1 MTATLDVLAD
11 EVIMNL
17 AGYTLQQ
24 DRTTHLTTNITTTT
38 STLSAPTTFSL
49 DAQEIG
55 TGIVEIGDEL
65 LWVDAYDRISKTA
78 TIPPYGRGFMGTTAT
93 THDAGDRVVITP
105 TFPRSSVKRAI
116 QDTIRAI
123 GSAIFAAKNT
133 SFNYNSV
140 VDTYAFT
147 NLNIQNILRM
157 SWQDIGSSK
166 RWIPINKFTFDSSPD
181 STTWGSGSQT
191 VTINDRYIHAGR
203 KINVSYATAPSTL
216 STTSTT
222 SFAVQT
228 GLSESV
234 RDVIVLGASYRLLS
248 FLDPARNALTSP
260 QADELDSK
268 RQYGSGNT
276 ATRALYQLYATRLA
290 EEIQAQQQQY
300 PPRIRYSRQESE

>member
-1 MTATLDVLAD
+1 MTATLDTLAD

-24 DRTTHLTTNITTTT
+24 DRTTHLTTDINTTV
-38 STLSAPTTFSL
+38 STLAAPTTFSL

-55 TGIVEIGDEL
+55 SGIIEIGDEL
-65 LWVDAYDRISKTA
+65 LWVDSYDRISKTA

-93 THDAGDRVVITP
+93 EHDAGERVVITP

-123 GSAIFAAKNT
+123 GSSIFAAKNT
-133 SFNYNSV
+133 SFTYNAV

-157 SWQDIGSSK
+157 SWEDIGPAK
-166 RWIPINKFTFDSSPD
+166 RWIPISRFDWDSAPD
-181 STTWGSGSQT
+181 TTTWGANSQT
-191 VTINDRYIHAGR
+191 VTINDRYVHTGR
-203 KINVSYATAPSTL
+203 KVKVTYATAPSTL
-216 STTSTT
+216 STSSTD

-234 RDVIVLGASYRLLS
+234 KDVVVLGASYRLLS

-260 QADELDSK
+260 QADELDTK

-276 ATRALYQLYATRLA
+276 ATRALYQLYAARLA
-290 EEIQAQQQQY
+290 EETQAQQQQY
-300 PPRIRYSRQESE
+300 PPRIRYSR

>member
-1 MTATLDVLAD
+1 MASTLDVLTD

-24 DRTTHLTTNITTTT
+24 DRTTHLTSAITTTT

-49 DAQEIG
+49 NADEIG
-55 TGIVEIGDEL
+55 SGIVEIGDEL
-65 LWVDAYDRISKTA
+65 IWVDSYDRISKTA
-78 TIPPYGRGFMGTTAT
+78 TVPPYGRGFMGTTAE
-93 THDAGDRVVITP
+93 THIAGKRVVITP

-123 GSAIFAAKNT
+123 GSSIFAAKNT
-133 SFNYNSV
+133 SFTYNSI

-157 SWQDIGSSK
+157 SWQDIGAAK
-166 RWIPINKFTFDSSPD
+166 RWIPINKFTWDSSPD
-181 STTWGSGSQT
+181 TATWGANSQT
-191 VTINDRYIHAGR
+191 VTINDRYVHTGR
-203 KINVSYATAPSTL
+203 KVNVTYATAPSIL
-216 STTSTT
+216 STTSES
-222 SFAVQT
+222 SFTVQT
-228 GLSESV
+228 GLPESV

-276 ATRALYQLYATRLA
+276 ATRALYQLYAARLA
-290 EEIQAQQQQY
+290 EETQAQQQQY
-300 PPRIRYSRQESE
+300 PPRIRYSR

>member
-1 MTATLDVLAD
+1 MASTLDALTD
-11 EVIMNL
+11 EVVMNL

-24 DRTTHLTTNITTTT
+24 DRTTHLTSPITTTT
-38 STLSAPTTFSL
+38 STLAAPTTFSL
-49 DAQEIG
+49 NADEIG
-55 TGIVEIGDEL
+55 SGIIEIGDEL
-65 LWVDAYDRISKTA
+65 IWVDSYDRISKTA
-78 TIPPYGRGFMGTTAT
+78 TVPPYGRGFMGTTAE
-93 THDAGDRVVITP
+93 THIAGDRVVITP

-123 GSAIFAAKNT
+123 GSSIFAAKNT
-133 SFNYNSV
+133 SFTYNAV
-140 VDTYAFT
+140 VDTYAFEG
-147 NLNIQNILRM
+147 LNIQNILRM

-166 RWIPINKFTFDSSPD
+166 RWVPISRFMWDSFPD
-181 STTWGSGSQT
+181 ATTWGAGSQT
-191 VTINDRYIHAGR
+191 ITINDRYIQTGR
-203 KINVSYATAPSTL
+203 KVSVTYATAPTTL

-222 SFAVQT
+222 SFAEQT
-228 GLSESV
+228 GLPESV

-276 ATRALYQLYATRLA
+276 ATRALYQLYAARLA
-290 EEIQAQQQQY
+290 EETQAQQQQY

>member
-1 MTATLDVLAD
+1 MTATLDTLAD

-24 DRTTHLTTNITTTT
+24 DRTTHLTTPINTTT
-38 STLSAPTTFSL
+38 STLAAPTTFSL

-55 TGIVEIGDEL
+55 SGIIEIGDEL
-65 LWVDAYDRISKTA
+65 LWVDSYDRISKTA
-78 TIPPYGRGFMGTTAT
+78 TIPPYGRGFMGTTAVQ
-93 THDAGDRVVITP
+93 HEAGERVVITP

-123 GSAIFAAKNT
+123 GSSIFAAKNT
-133 SFNYNSV
+133 SFTYNAV

-157 SWQDIGSSK
+157 SWEDIGPAK
-166 RWIPINKFTFDSSPD
+166 RWIPISRFDWDSAPD
-181 STTWGSGSQT
+181 TTTWGANSQT
-191 VTINDRYIHAGR
+191 VTINDRYVHTGR
-203 KINVSYATAPSTL
+203 KVKVTYATSPSTL
-216 STTSTT
+216 STSSTE

-234 RDVIVLGASYRLLS
+234 KDVVVLGASYRLLS

-260 QADELDSK
+260 QADELDTK

-276 ATRALYQLYATRLA
+276 ATRALYQLYAARLA
-290 EEIQAQQQQY
+290 EETQAQQQQY
-300 PPRIRYSRQESE
+300 PPRIRYSR

>member
-1 MTATLDVLAD
+1 MTATLDTLAD

-24 DRTTHLTTNITTTT
+24 DRTTHLTTPITTTT

-55 TGIVEIGDEL
+55 SGIIEIGDEL
-65 LWVDAYDRISKTA
+65 LWVDSYDRISKTA
-78 TIPPYGRGFMGTTAT
+78 TIPPYGRGFMGTTAV
-93 THDAGDRVVITP
+93 THEAGERVVITP

-123 GSAIFAAKNT
+123 GSSIFAAKNT
-133 SFNYNSV
+133 SFTYNAV

-157 SWQDIGSSK
+157 SWEDIGPAK
-166 RWIPINKFTFDSSPD
+166 RWIPISRFDWDSAPD
-181 STTWGSGSQT
+181 TTTWGANSQT
-191 VTINDRYIHAGR
+191 VTINDRYVHTGR
-203 KINVSYATAPSTL
+203 KVKVTYATAPSTL
-216 STTSTT
+216 STSSTD

-234 RDVIVLGASYRLLS
+234 KDVVVLGASYRLLS

-260 QADELDSK
+260 QADELDTK

-276 ATRALYQLYATRLA
+276 ATRALYQLYAARLA
-290 EEIQAQQQQY
+290 EETQAQQQQY
-300 PPRIRYSRQESE
+300 PPRIRYSR

>member
-1 MTATLDVLAD
+1 MTATLDTLAD

-38 STLSAPTTFSL
+38 STLAAPTTFSL

-55 TGIVEIGDEL
+55 TGIIEIGDEL
-65 LWVDAYDRISKTA
+65 LWVAAYDRISKTA

-93 THDAGDRVVITP
+93 THDAGDRVIITP
-105 TFPRSSVKRAI
+105 TFPRSSVKRSI

-123 GSAIFAAKNT
+123 GSSIFAAKNT
-133 SFNYNSV
+133 SFTYNSV

-147 NLNIQNILRM
+147 GLNIQNILRM
-157 SWQDIGSSK
+157 SWEDIGSSK
-166 RWIPINKFTFDSSPD
+166 RWIPINRFTWDSSPD
-181 STTWGSGSQT
+181 STAWGANSQT

-203 KINVSYATAPSTL
+203 KINVTYATAPSTL
-216 STTSTT
+216 STSSTD

-228 GLSESV
+228 GLPESV
-234 RDVIVLGASYRLLS
+234 RDVVVLGASYRLLS

-290 EEIQAQQQQY
+290 EETQAQQQQY
-300 PPRIRYSRQESE
+300 PVRPRYSRQESE

>member
-1 MTATLDVLAD
+1 MASTLDALTD
-11 EVIMNL
+11 EVVMNL

-24 DRTTHLTTNITTTT
+24 DRTTHLTSPITTTT
-38 STLSAPTTFSL
+38 STLAAPTTFSL
-49 DAQEIG
+49 NADEIG
-55 TGIVEIGDEL
+55 SGIVEIGDEL
-65 LWVDAYDRISKTA
+65 IWVDSYDRISKTA
-78 TIPPYGRGFMGTTAT
+78 TVPPYGRGFMGTTAE
-93 THDAGDRVVITP
+93 THVAGDRVVITP

-123 GSAIFAAKNT
+123 GSSIFAAKNT
-133 SFNYNSV
+133 SFTYNAV

-157 SWQDIGSSK
+157 SWQDIGAAK
-166 RWIPINKFTFDSSPD
+166 RWIKVN
-181 STTWGSGSQT
+181 
-191 VTINDRYIHAGR
+191 VT
-203 KINVSYATAPSTL
+203 YATSPSTL

-222 SFAVQT
+222 SFAEQT
-228 GLSESV
+228 GLPESV

-276 ATRALYQLYATRLA
+276 ATRALYQLYAARLA
-290 EEIQAQQQQY
+290 EETQAQQQQY
-300 PPRIRYSRQESE
+300 PPRIRYSR

>member
-1 MTATLDVLAD
+1 MTATLDTLAD

-24 DRTTHLTTNITTTT
+24 DRTTHLTTPINTTT
-38 STLSAPTTFSL
+38 STLAAPTTFSL

-55 TGIVEIGDEL
+55 SGIIEIGDEL
-65 LWVDAYDRISKTA
+65 LWVDSYDRISKTA
-78 TIPPYGRGFMGTTAT
+78 TIPPYGRGFMGTTAVQ
-93 THDAGDRVVITP
+93 HEAGERVVITP

-123 GSAIFAAKNT
+123 GSSIFAAKNT
-133 SFNYNSV
+133 SFTYNAV

-157 SWQDIGSSK
+157 SWEDIGPAK
-166 RWIPINKFTFDSSPD
+166 RWIPISRFDWDSAPD
-181 STTWGSGSQT
+181 TTTWGANSQT
-191 VTINDRYIHAGR
+191 VTINDRYVHTGR
-203 KINVSYATAPSTL
+203 KVKVTYATSPSTL
-216 STTSTT
+216 STSSTE

-234 RDVIVLGASYRLLS
+234 KDVVVLGASYRLLS

-260 QADELDSK
+260 QADELDTK

-276 ATRALYQLYATRLA
+276 ATRALYQLYAARLA
-290 EEIQAQQQQY
+290 EETQAQQQQY

>member
-1 MTATLDVLAD
+1 MTATLDTLAD

-24 DRTTHLTTNITTTT
+24 DRTTHLTTPINTTT
-38 STLSAPTTFSL
+38 STLAAPTTFSL

-55 TGIVEIGDEL
+55 SGIIEIGDEL
-65 LWVDAYDRISKTA
+65 LWVDSYDRISKTA
-78 TIPPYGRGFMGTTAT
+78 TIPPYGRGFMGTTAVE
-93 THDAGDRVVITP
+93 HEAGERVVITP

-123 GSAIFAAKNT
+123 GSSIFAAKNT
-133 SFNYNSV
+133 SFTYNAV

-157 SWQDIGSSK
+157 SWEDIGPAK
-166 RWIPINKFTFDSSPD
+166 RWIPISRFDWDSAPD
-181 STTWGSGSQT
+181 TTTWGANSQT
-191 VTINDRYIHAGR
+191 VTINDRYVHTGR
-203 KINVSYATAPSTL
+203 KVKVTYATAPSTL
-216 STTSTT
+216 STSSTD

-234 RDVIVLGASYRLLS
+234 KDVVVLGASYRLLS

-260 QADELDSK
+260 QADEIDSK
-268 RQYGSGNT
+268 RQYGSGNA

-290 EEIQAQQQQY
+290 EEVQSQQQQY
-300 PPRIRYSRQESE
+300 PPRIRYSRQENE